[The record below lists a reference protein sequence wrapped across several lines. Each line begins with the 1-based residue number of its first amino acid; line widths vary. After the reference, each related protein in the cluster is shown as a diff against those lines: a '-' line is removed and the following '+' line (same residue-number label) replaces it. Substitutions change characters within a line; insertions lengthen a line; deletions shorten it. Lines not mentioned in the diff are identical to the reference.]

1 MAVTTAAAGN
11 ALNPAA
17 AQVESAALV
26 RARATAASPRV
37 ARVACPFCSLLC
49 DDLLPGDGAAANSAP
64 TLPAGAVCPKASA
77 GFARSRPAA
86 SPQVAGR
93 DVHLSEAIDAAAAII
108 KAASLPLYGG
118 LATDVDGMRGLLD
131 LADATGG
138 VVDHGMSAGAFR
150 NISVMQSRGW
160 VMTTLSEVRN
170 RADLVVVVGD
180 GIGGSYPRF
189 YERIAGTAASMFG
202 ALDRQ
207 VVLIGNGAD
216 AAMVR
221 APVTVETIAARP
233 DGLGAAVAALR
244 GALRGSPVPPGLV
257 NAGID
262 TAALTALADRIKSAK
277 YPVFVWS
284 PALLPEADGD
294 LIVLSICD
302 LVRDLNATQ
311 RAAGL
316 SLAGSE
322 GGATA
327 MAVTA
332 WQTGYPMRVSLATG
346 IPVYDPVRFDIS
358 AMLARADG
366 DALIWTAAIGAGL
379 SLPATTIPTVVIGTP
394 GLALSRT
401 PEVYIPVGTPGLD
414 HDGDLVRTD
423 SVVTLHL
430 RGTRTTGLPS
440 VADVARALAARL
452 AL

>member
-1 MAVTTAAAGN
+1 
-11 ALNPAA
+11 
-17 AQVESAALV
+17 
-26 RARATAASPRV
+26 
-37 ARVACPFCSLLC
+37 
-49 DDLLPGDGAAANSAP
+49 
-64 TLPAGAVCPKASA
+64 
-77 GFARSRPAA
+77 
-86 SPQVAGR
+86 
-93 DVHLSEAIDAAAAII
+93 LSEAIDAAAAII
-108 KAASLPLYGG
+108 KAATLPLYGG
-118 LATDVDGMRGLLD
+118 LGTDVDGMRGLLD

-138 VVDHGMSAGAFR
+138 VVDHAMSAGAFR
-150 NISVMQSRGW
+150 NISVLQSRGW

-180 GIGGSYPRF
+180 GIGASYPRF
-189 YERIAGTAASMFG
+189 YERIAGAAASMFG
-202 ALDRQ
+202 ALKRK
-207 VVLIGNGAD
+207 VVLIGDGGD
-216 AAMVR
+216 AALVR
-221 APVTVETIAARP
+221 APVTVETIAAQP
-233 DGLGAAVAALR
+233 QALGAAVAALR
-244 GALRGSPVPPGLV
+244 GALRGSPVPPGLA

-262 TAALTALADRIKSAK
+262 TAALTALADRIKAAA
-277 YPVFVWS
+277 YPVVVWS
-284 PALLPEADGD
+284 PALLPPADGD

-311 RAAGL
+311 RASGL

-346 IPVYDPVRFDIS
+346 IPVYDPVRFDIA
-358 AMLARADG
+358 AMLARAEG

-379 SLPATTIPTVVIGTP
+379 SPPATTIPTVVIGTP
-394 GLALSRT
+394 GLTLSRT

-430 RGTRTTGLPS
+430 RSTRQSSMPS
-440 VADVARALAARL
+440 VATVARALADRL